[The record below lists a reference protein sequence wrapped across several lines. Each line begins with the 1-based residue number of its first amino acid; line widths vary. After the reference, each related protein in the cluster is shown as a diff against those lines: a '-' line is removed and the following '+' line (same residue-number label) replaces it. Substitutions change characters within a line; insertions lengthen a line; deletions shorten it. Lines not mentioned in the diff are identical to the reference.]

1 MSKNKD
7 VLGILVGGGPAP
19 GINGV
24 IGAATIEAC
33 QNGMKV
39 IGIYDGFSYLIKGD
53 KSHIRTLTIEDVSRI
68 HFDGGSILR
77 TSRSN
82 PTKRK
87 EDMDKT
93 IKTLKE
99 LGITHL
105 LTIGGDDTILSASEI
120 CRAAKGSIK
129 IAHVPK
135 TIDNDIPLPGN
146 NSTFGF
152 QTARHVGTQLVHNL
166 MEDAKTT
173 NRWFFVVVM
182 GRKAGHLAIGITKS
196 AGAHVAIIG
205 EEFRKKTI
213 SLDEVSLI
221 IEGAIIKRRY
231 MGHEHGVAVI
241 AEGIAEL
248 LDPEELKRIPGIDVQ
263 YDEHGHLR
271 IAEVPLAT
279 VLKKH
284 VQHRFGERGEKLA
297 IVDVTLGYELRC
309 APPIPFD
316 CEYVRDLGHGAVRYL
331 VEDAKNTMEGSGALV
346 CRLGQNRHVIP
357 FSKLREE
364 GKKAIKVRLIDIKSQ
379 AYEVAYEYMLRLKQE
394 DFHPSKI
401 SGMARIA
408 RMSPEAFKEKFG
420 RLIDPITGK
429 PFLSPKN

>member
-1 MSKNKD
+1 MGKFRQ

-33 QNGMKV
+33 KNGMKV
-39 IGIYDGFSYLIKGD
+39 IGIYDGFVHLMKGQ
-53 KSHIRTLTIEDVSRI
+53 KSHICDLTIEYVSRI
-68 HFDGGSILR
+68 HFEGGSILR
-77 TSRSN
+77 TSRAN
-82 PTKRK
+82 PTKKK
-87 EDMDKT
+87 EDLDKVVT
-93 IKTLKE
+93 ALKE

-105 LTIGGDDTILSASEI
+105 ITIGGDDTALSASEVS
-120 CRAAKGSIK
+120 RYAQGSIK
-129 IAHVPK
+129 VAHVPK

-146 NSTFGF
+146 MSTFGF

-196 AGAHVAIIG
+196 AGAHLAVIG
-205 EEFRKKTI
+205 EEFRKQPI
-213 SLDEVSLI
+213 SLDDVSLI

-231 MGHEHGVAVI
+231 MGQEHGVAVI
-241 AEGIAEL
+241 AEGIAEI
-248 LDPEELKRIPGIDVQ
+248 LDPGELEKIPGINVQ
-263 YDEHGHLR
+263 YDDHGHLR

-284 VQHRFGERGEKLA
+284 TQRKFLERGEKIA

-316 CEYVRDLGHGAVRYL
+316 CEYVRDLGYGAVKYL
-331 VEDAKNTMEGSGALV
+331 LEDAKNTPEESGALV
-346 CRLGQNRHVIP
+346 CRVGQDRYDIP
-357 FSKLREE
+357 LSQIRNGEKM
-364 GKKAIKVRLIDIKSQ
+364 GIKVRLVDIKSQ
-379 AYEVAYEYMLRLKQE
+379 GYEVAYEYMLRLKKE
-394 DFHPSKI
+394 DFGKHNICALAKAA
-401 SGMARIA
+401 G
-408 RMSPEAFKEKFG
+408 MSPKEFMEKFG
-420 RLIDPITGK
+420 KLIDPVTGQ
-429 PFLSPKN
+429 PLV